1 MFYRICTTP
10 LARLLTA
17 TNAARRPRVTAIVT
31 LLAVAGMSAAGCVTT
46 KSTDPQFGKKQ
57 SESAA
62 PDATAAAGAAAF
74 SPAAIGRSVSK
85 SFKAGTEKVTGAFK
99 TKKEEE
105 PTRETTV
112 AWWPFKKKDEGP
124 GADFY
129 VSLARVQEQTGDF
142 DQAAAQYN
150 KALDID
156 EESAPALVGYAH
168 MLDRQGQKVKATD
181 YYLRAA
187 KAHPDDPSIANDLG
201 LCYARQGKLDLAV
214 EYLGKAVELQPEREL
229 YRNNIA
235 TVLVEKG
242 RIDEAVSHVATV
254 YGEPIA
260 HYNVGVLLTQ
270 QGQNQAAMQQFALA
284 ARQDPSMQQARQW
297 LARLQ
302 ADVPAGE
309 QRYAAAQRPEA
320 AANPGENQPTAHTQ
334 PVAEPY
340 GQPAVDLRSTARVAS
355 RYAPAARESAPQSN
369 ADLPVAI
376 PSTES
381 TPADSGSKLP
391 PLPQP
396 GTSSTYTPP
405 SRY

>member
-1 MFYRICTTP
+1 LTV
-10 LARLLTA
+10 AGATA
-17 TNAARRPRVTAIVT
+17 T
-31 LLAVAGMSAAGCVTT
+31 GCVTT

-57 SESAA
+57 SQTAA
-62 PDATAAAGAAAF
+62 PEATAAGAAAWT
-74 SPAAIGRSVSK
+74 PAAVGRSVTK
-85 SFKAGTEKVTGAFK
+85 TFKAGTEKVTGAFK
-99 TKKEEE
+99 SKKEEE
-105 PTRETTV
+105 PTREATV

-142 DQAAAQYN
+142 DQAAVQYN

-156 EESAPALVGYAH
+156 GEHADALVGYAH

-181 YYLRAA
+181 YYLRAT

-201 LCYARQGKLDLAV
+201 LCYARQGKLDLAI
-214 EYLGKAVELQPEREL
+214 EHLGKAVELQPEREL

-242 RIDEAVSHVATV
+242 RIDDAVAHVATV

-270 QGQNQAAMQQFALA
+270 QGQRPAAMQQFALA

-302 ADVPAGE
+302 AEVPAAE
-309 QRYAAAQRPEA
+309 QQYAAAQRPEA
-320 AANPGENQPTAHTQ
+320 TADQGENRPTAHTQ
-334 PVAEPY
+334 PVAESYTP
-340 GQPAVDLRSTARVAS
+340 PAADARPAARVAS
-355 RYAPAARESAPQSN
+355 RYAPRQQQAVPPVEAEQPATSSPTTTRQAPANGSAN
-369 ADLPVAI
+369 
-376 PSTES
+376 
-381 TPADSGSKLP
+381 LP

-396 GTSSTYTPP
+396 GASSNYMPP